1 MQCPNCGFEQDK
13 TDICQACGLVFAKHA
28 RRQEMLQNN
37 DPAPARPA
45 KGGAKG
51 KALLLVGLALAAG
64 LAAGK
69 LFWSQGSK
77 EPLQPQHEVLKGEE
91 ESLPPLAVDS
101 GVTAVVLGVA
111 AEPSSSSPPG
121 PAAEIPA
128 GNPIER
134 ARDATVFITTPWG
147 SGSGFFVDGRGH
159 IVTNRHVVEYD
170 REQLNT
176 LRDQISRLE
185 NALKEEKTTLA
196 RMEKELEGVKN
207 PDLRQR
213 YARVLESR
221 RAEYDKDRAVY
232 EKLEEQRRNIM
243 YYSALSDVQ
252 VVLVDGTE
260 YGISDVALSDNFD
273 LALLSLQSGASFSA
287 RGIKPN
293 FNHPDQGAKVYTV
306 GSPLGLRHTVTAG
319 IISGYRDY
327 RDAVLIQ
334 TDAPINPGN
343 SGGPLVDSKGRVI
356 GVNTMIAKDTQG
368 IGFAIAIRHVWD
380 EFSSSIA
387 D

>member
-1 MQCPNCGFEQDK
+1 MQCPNCGFEQEK
-13 TDICQACGLVFAKHA
+13 SEICQACGLVFAKYA
-28 RRQEMLQNN
+28 RRQEMLQ
-37 DPAPARPA
+37 DTEPASPQPARS
-45 KGGAKG
+45 GVKG
-51 KALLLVGLALAAG
+51 KTLLLIGLALAAG
-64 LAAGK
+64 LTAGK

-77 EPLQPQHEVLKGEE
+77 AQSNPEHAVSAGQD
-91 ESLPPLAVDS
+91 LPPLAVEPLAS
-101 GVTAVVLGVA
+101 ASVPEVA
-111 AEPSSSSPPG
+111 AEPSSAPPPG
-121 PAAEIPA
+121 PAVNIPA

-134 ARDATVFITTPWG
+134 ARDATVFIVTPWG
-147 SGSGFFVDGRGH
+147 SGSGFFVDDRGH

-170 REQLNT
+170 RDQLNN
-176 LRDQISRLE
+176 LRDQISKLE
-185 NALKEEKTTLA
+185 SALKEEKNTLA
-196 RMEKELEGVKN
+196 RMESELAGVEN

-213 YARVLESR
+213 YTRVLESR
-221 RAEYDKDRAVY
+221 KAEYDKYRAVY

-252 VVLVDGTE
+252 VVLADGTE

-273 LALLSLQSGASFSA
+273 LALLSLQGSPSSSA
-287 RGIKPN
+287 RSVKPN
-293 FNHPDQGAKVYTV
+293 FNHPGQGAKVYTV
-306 GSPLGLRHTVTAG
+306 GSPSGLRHTVTAG

-327 RDAVLIQ
+327 RNAVLIQ

-368 IGFAIAIRHVWD
+368 IGFAIAIQHVWD

>member
-1 MQCPNCGFEQDK
+1 MQCPNCGFEQEK
-13 TDICQACGLVFAKHA
+13 TDICQACGLVFVKYA
-28 RRQEMLQNN
+28 RRQEMLQNM
-37 DPAPARPA
+37 DPAPPQPARGGVKA
-45 KGGAKG
+45 KT
-51 KALLLVGLALAAG
+51 LLLIGVALAAG

-69 LFWSQGSK
+69 LFWSPGSK
-77 EPLQPQHEVLKGEE
+77 EPPKPQHEVPAGEGP
-91 ESLPPLAVDS
+91 PPLAVDP
-101 GVTAVVLGVA
+101 GITALVPEVA
-111 AEPSSSSPPG
+111 AEPSSSPPPR
-121 PAAEIPA
+121 PAAEIPT
-128 GNPIER
+128 GNPIEWS
-134 ARDATVFITTPWG
+134 RDATVFITTPWG
-147 SGSGFFVDGRGH
+147 SGSGFFVDDRGH

-170 REQLNT
+170 RDQLNN

-185 NALKEEKTTLA
+185 SALKEEKNTLA
-196 RMEKELEGVKN
+196 RMESKLEGLKN

-213 YARVLESR
+213 YGKVLESR
-221 RAEYDKDRAVY
+221 KAEYDKYRAVY

-252 VVLVDGTE
+252 VVLSDGTE
-260 YGISDVALSDNFD
+260 YRISDLALSDNFD
-273 LALLSLQSGASFSA
+273 LALLTLQGSPSLSA
-287 RGIKPN
+287 CSIKPN
-293 FNHPDQGAKVYTV
+293 FNYPGQGAKVYTV
-306 GSPLGLRHTVTAG
+306 GSPSGLRHTVTAG

-327 RDAVLIQ
+327 RNAVLIQ

>member
-1 MQCPNCGFEQDK
+1 MQCPNCGFEQDQ
-13 TDICQACGLVFAKHA
+13 TDICQACGLVFAKYA
-28 RRQEMLQNN
+28 RRQEMLQNM

-45 KGGAKG
+45 KGGVKG
-51 KALLLVGLALAAG
+51 KTLLLIGVALAAG

-77 EPLQPQHEVLKGEE
+77 EPTKPQHEMPAGED
-91 ESLPPLAVDS
+91 LPPLAADPGASALVPE
-101 GVTAVVLGVA
+101 AA
-111 AEPSSSSPPG
+111 AEPSSSPVPRL
-121 PAAEIPA
+121 EVDIPA
-128 GNPIER
+128 DNPIER

-147 SGSGFFVDGRGH
+147 SGSGFFVDDRGH
-159 IVTNRHVVEYD
+159 IVTNRHVVDYD
-170 REQLNT
+170 RDQLNN

-185 NALKEEKTTLA
+185 SALKEEKTTLA

-207 PDLRQR
+207 PDRRQR
-213 YARVLESR
+213 YSRVLESR
-221 RAEYDKDRAVY
+221 KGEYDKYRAVY
-232 EKLEEQRRNIM
+232 EKLEEQRRHIM

-252 VVLVDGTE
+252 VVLADGTE
-260 YGISDVALSDNFD
+260 YGISDVVLSDNFD
-273 LALLSLQSGASFSA
+273 LALLSLQGSPSSSV
-287 RGIKPN
+287 RSIKPN
-293 FNHPDQGAKVYTV
+293 FDHPGQGAKVFTV
-306 GSPLGLRHTVTAG
+306 GSPSGLRHTVTAG
-319 IISGYRDY
+319 IISSYRDY
-327 RDAVLIQ
+327 RNAVLIQ

-368 IGFAIAIRHVWD
+368 IGFAIAIQHVWD